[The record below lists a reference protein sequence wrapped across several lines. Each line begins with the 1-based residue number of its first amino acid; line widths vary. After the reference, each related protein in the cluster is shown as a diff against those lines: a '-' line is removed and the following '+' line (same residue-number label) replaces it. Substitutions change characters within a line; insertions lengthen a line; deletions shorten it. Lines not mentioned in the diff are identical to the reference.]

1 MKIAPK
7 RNRSDSAAAA
17 VRAVQAVALGPLQP
31 PDHVCLRA
39 GDLPYWNSIMTARAR
54 DTWTLVDLV
63 QAGNMARAQ
72 ADIER
77 LQQEL
82 DAEGYIFM
90 GKINPLA
97 ALIETLTKRVIALS
111 RCLHVHAEAT
121 VGESRNG
128 KKTLA
133 NERNAAAMDDDD
145 LIPTL
150 RVIENV
156 QCFVAL

>member
-1 MKIAPK
+1 
-7 RNRSDSAAAA
+7 
-17 VRAVQAVALGPLQP
+17 
-31 PDHVCLRA
+31 
-39 GDLPYWNSIMTARAR
+39 
-54 DTWTLVDLV
+54 
-63 QAGNMARAQ
+63 
-72 ADIER
+72 
-77 LQQEL
+77 
-82 DAEGYIFM
+82 
-90 GKINPLA
+90 
-97 ALIETLTKRVIALS
+97 
-111 RCLHVHAEAT
+111 LHVHAEAT